1 MLTTHNPTK
10 IAALNDAARKSFS
23 GCRVYMTPG
32 VQALYQTQA
41 IAARVQAYDDFTE
54 RNDPYGERDFG
65 SFEFCGETIFAV
77 KGVPFFR
84 GEEAFFCGKSSA
96 IFAVIG
102 VQLLRWR
109 VSVHR

>member
-23 GCRVYMTPG
+23 GCRVCMTPG

-54 RNDPYGERDFG
+54 RNDRCCQTNLT
-65 SFEFCGETIFAV
+65 SHWL
-77 KGVPFFR
+77 VPNFY
-84 GEEAFFCGKSSA
+84 E
-96 IFAVIG
+96 
-102 VQLLRWR
+102 
-109 VSVHR
+109 